1 MLGMLDERLLL
12 QSPALVHL
20 AARDF
25 LEGRVYETEL
35 ADGELAVCIADG
47 RAECSALHRAVG
59 VEVASARVGI
69 EDRAGLVVGEVFEGC
84 FVVGFGEE
92 LARSGVAGK
101 TWREAYA
108 GGCGAGADL
117 LCEGGVGG
125 REGFAEG
132 LRVQR
137 RDGEDADATLVA
149 AGAAGQPVAGALGC
163 GGEGGVE
170 DGEEGQE
177 QGLGIRV

>member
-1 MLGMLDERLLL
+1 
-12 QSPALVHL
+12 LVEL
-20 AARDF
+20 AAEDF
-25 LEGRVYETEL
+25 FGWGVDEAEF
-35 ADGELAVCIADG
+35 ADGEVIFVVAHG
-47 RAECSALHRAVG
+47 WAEGAALHGARG
-59 VEVASARVGI
+59 VEVAGAGGGV
-69 EDRAGLVVGEVFEGC
+69 EDGAGLVVGEVFEGC

-117 LCEGGVGG
+117 LCDGGVGG